1 MILRSLLVASL
12 FTLGTP
18 GTLWAQ
24 AATAAPADATASAN
38 QALRGELNA
47 LLTSMA
53 ARALDADFDGYLKHI
68 DPADDRFVNEQKY
81 WAKDLLRVPAL
92 ELVYELGEEIKTPA
106 EGVAEAKLTVK
117 WAMKKADGTKAKP
130 REVNFDA
137 RFSKRDGT
145 WTYSGEAWLKH
156 EAPGVIV
163 FYWPGFEEL
172 AKGVAEVFPGIRAAV
187 EPGFNL
193 VVPRAQEVKLY
204 ASMKH
209 LQHSICLSYTDGLGG
224 WNEPG
229 EPIKQLAHKNQTGES
244 SKVVLA
250 HEFGHACT
258 FEMGPTANEMPWWA
272 LEGVAELSAEAFSK
286 GRDSNDRAVR
296 KMAREGKIPDWKAL
310 TTFNEVSGE
319 NYGKVYTL
327 GHHMLGFI
335 SDRFERKGR
344 VAWLYAMSNGK
355 SLDEATRSALGMSFA
370 ELDAEWRA
378 EIAKP
383 RDEPEKESEEKA
395 STKGEANAES
405 KSGAKAPAAS
415 TPDK

>member
-1 MILRSLLVASL
+1 MIIRSLVAASVFVLGSSTSL
-12 FTLGTP
+12 
-18 GTLWAQ
+18 AQ
-24 AATAAPADATASAN
+24 SEGASAAAPAAQGPASSTE
-38 QALRGELNA
+38 ALRGELNA
-47 LLTSMA
+47 LLASMA

-81 WAKDLLRVPAL
+81 WAKDLLRVPAA

-106 EGVAEAKLTVK
+106 EGVAEARLTVK
-117 WAMKKADGTKAKP
+117 WAMKKPDGTKAKA
-130 REVNFDA
+130 RDVNFDA
-137 RFSKRDGT
+137 RFSKRDGN
-145 WTYSGEAWLKH
+145 WTYSGEAWLRH

-163 FYWPGFEEL
+163 FYWPGFEDL
-172 AKGVAEVFPGIRAAV
+172 AKGVAEVFPSIRAAV

-193 VVPRAQEVKLY
+193 VVPRAQEIKLF

-229 EPIKQLAHKNQTGES
+229 EPIKQLAHKGQTGES

-258 FEMGPTANEMPWWA
+258 FEMGPTSNEMPWWA
-272 LEGVAELSAEAFSK
+272 LEGVAELSAEVFSNS
-286 GRDSNDRAVR
+286 RESNDRAVR
-296 KMAREGKIPDWKAL
+296 KMAREGKIPNWDDLAR
-310 TTFNEVSGE
+310 FNEVSGE

-344 VAWLYAMSNGK
+344 VAWLHAMSNGK

-383 RDEPEKESEEKA
+383 LPEKEGKPEGSEADKPA
-395 STKGEANAES
+395 GDAKPAPKGDA
-405 KSGAKAPAAS
+405 APQ
-415 TPDK
+415 K